1 MTPATSTA
9 TRPVPRG
16 IYQAP
21 LLHIAG
27 RWRAG
32 RHASRQTLVDP
43 ATGECLGELSLAS
56 IEDID
61 EAIAAAERGFAAWR
75 QVPAF
80 QRSEVLMTAARQLQL
95 RCDEIAALL
104 TLEQG
109 KTLAESRGEIAS
121 TVQVVQWYAE
131 EARRTYG
138 RTIPPRTAGS
148 ALQVLREPVGPCAA
162 FSPWNFPLMLASR
175 KLAGALATGCSVV
188 LKGAEETPASVAAM
202 VGCFLEAGLPEG
214 ALQLLYGVPS
224 EVSQRLLA
232 SPVIRKLSFTGSVPV
247 GRELARL
254 AADNLQRVTL
264 ELGGHAP
271 VLIFADANLDK
282 AVSQLAGAKFRNA
295 GQICASPTRF
305 LVERSVYDAFLARMT
320 AACRQL
326 RLGPGMDPAT
336 TMGPL
341 ANARRQAAMQ
351 PLVDDAVA
359 RGARLVAGGHTPDG
373 PGCFYP
379 PTLLADVPTDAR
391 AMKVEPFGPLVLARA
406 FDSEAEAL
414 AVANDSRMG
423 LAAYV
428 YTDSASRQQRL
439 VAALRVG
446 MVALNHASVSSPEA
460 PFGGVGD
467 SGYGSECGTE
477 GLDGYLQTKFIH
489 QFPAFDTSSPRL
501 NQP

>member
-1 MTPATSTA
+1 VSAAGGEAAPGVY
-9 TRPVPRG
+9 RV
-16 IYQAP
+16 P

-27 RWRAG
+27 RWREG
-32 RHASRQTLVDP
+32 RHVRRQTLVDP
-43 ATGECLGELSLAS
+43 ACGERLGELSLAS
-56 IEDID
+56 ADDID
-61 EAIAAAERGFAAWR
+61 EAIAAAQRGFDAWR
-75 QVPAF
+75 RVPAF
-80 QRSEVLMTAARQLQL
+80 QRAETLTAAVRLLQQ
-95 RCDEIAALL
+95 RSDTIATLL

-109 KTLAESRGEIAS
+109 KTLAESRSEIAG
-121 TVQVVQWYAE
+121 TAQVVQWYAE

-138 RTIPPRTAGS
+138 RTIPPRTPGS
-148 ALQVLREPVGPCAA
+148 ALLVLREPVGPCAA
-162 FSPWNFPLMLASR
+162 FSPWNFPVMLASR
-175 KLAGALATGCSVV
+175 KLAGALATGCSVI
-188 LKGAEETPASVAAM
+188 LKGAEETPASVAAL
-202 VGCFLEAGLPEG
+202 VGCFLDAGLPEG

-271 VLIFADANLDK
+271 VLIFADADLDK
-282 AVSQLAGAKFRNA
+282 AVAQLAGAKFRNA

-305 LVERSVYDAFLARMT
+305 LVERSVCDDFLDRMT
-320 AACRQL
+320 AACRRL
-326 RLGPGMDPAT
+326 RLGPGMDPVT

-341 ANARRQAAMQ
+341 ASARRQAAMQ

-359 RGARLVAGGHTPDG
+359 RGARLLTGGRTPDG

-379 PTLLADVPTDAR
+379 PTLLADMPTDAR
-391 AMKVEPFGPLVLARA
+391 AMRVEPFGPLVLARA

-414 AVANDSRMG
+414 AVANDTRMG
-423 LAAYV
+423 LAAFA

-439 VAALRVG
+439 IDGLRMG

-477 GLDGYLQTKFIH
+477 GLDGFLQTKFVH
-489 QFPAFDTSSPRL
+489 QFPAFDAPAHGAL
-501 NQP
+501 AP